1 MRQTGEV
8 NAHTFSCDT
17 SKSWTSTIGS
27 SDLGLASKDNLQDK
41 GPLYKMDC
49 VLPSSLVWLCVLLQC
64 ILTPISMCQTQENQ
78 TLEGRSWSDIY
89 NRSKCQPRWVLLN
102 LLREFPQF
110 SEFLFK
116 PACVSVQRCA
126 GCCLDEA
133 QSCFP
138 LQSHIV
144 KMEVIITNQVLR
156 IRSPHEE
163 YTNISVIQNTD
174 CECRPRDSDMLR
186 PSRLSTTLGL
196 KKPKKRRRKG
206 KKGMHNPKNA
216 RSVCPPCDQRRTLN
230 PENCECVCQKNE
242 KKCNQRGLIF
252 NQERCRCEKPRS

>member
-1 MRQTGEV
+1 MNES
-8 NAHTFSCDT
+8 AY
-17 SKSWTSTIGS
+17 KSPCQTSTIGS

-41 GPLYKMDC
+41 GHLPKMDC

-64 ILTPISMCQTQENQ
+64 ILTP
-78 TLEGRSWSDIY
+78 
-89 NRSKCQPRWVLLN
+89 
-102 LLREFPQF
+102 
-110 SEFLFK
+110 
-116 PACVSVQRCA
+116 
-126 GCCLDEA
+126 
-133 QSCFP
+133 
-138 LQSHIV
+138 
-144 KMEVIITNQVLR
+144 VLR

-186 PSRLSTTLGL
+186 PSRLSTTLGS
-196 KKPKKRRRKG
+196 KKPKKRGRKG
-206 KKGMHNPKNA
+206 KKGMHTPKNA
-216 RSVCPPCDQRRTLN
+216 RSVCPPCDQRRILN